1 MSFSAIVLLLVA
13 MLSIQSGASVAKQL
27 FPLVGS
33 MGVTVLRTSLAA
45 AMLLGLWRP
54 WPLLKSPHHLKRLA
68 LYGSA
73 LGFMNLLFYLALERI
88 PLGVAVALEFTG
100 PLAVA
105 LFSSRKLL
113 DFVWAILAAIG
124 IVLILPLTEVSAD
137 LDLIGAL
144 YALAAG
150 GFWALYIVFGKK
162 AGEGTHGGQTAAVG
176 MLFAA
181 LVTFPFGVTDA
192 GMKLLHWQVLPLG
205 VAVAVFSSALPYS
218 LEMVSLKRIPMKT
231 FGILMSLEPVVAAL
245 VGAIFLNEILTATQL
260 ISVASIVVASLGSAL
275 TTQKSNP
282 LPHPEI

>member
-1 MSFSAIVLLLVA
+1 MSFSAIALLLVA
-13 MLSIQSGASVAKQL
+13 MLSIQSGAAVAKQL

-33 MGVTVLRTSLAA
+33 MGVTLLRTSLAA

-54 WPLLKSPHHLKRLA
+54 WPLLRSPRHLKRLA

-73 LGFMNLLFYLALERI
+73 LGLMNLLFYLALERI

-105 LFSSRKLL
+105 LFSSRKIL
-113 DFVWAILAAIG
+113 DFVWAALAAIG
-124 IVLILPLTEVSAD
+124 IVLILPLTEVSAE
-137 LDLIGAL
+137 LDLLGAL

-162 AGEGTHGGQTAAVG
+162 AGEGSHGGQAAAVG

-181 LVTFPFGVTDA
+181 LVTFPFGVADA
-192 GMKLLHWQVLPLG
+192 GTKLLQWQALPLG
-205 VAVAVFSSALPYS
+205 LVVAVFSSALPYS
-218 LEMVSLKRIPMKT
+218 LEMVSLKRIPIKT

-245 VGAIFLNEILTATQL
+245 AGAVFLKEMLTTTQL
-260 ISVASIVVASLGSAL
+260 ISVASIVAASLGSAL
-275 TTQKSNP
+275 TARTPTAQPN
-282 LPHPEI
+282 PEI